1 MNRRKVLLA
10 MVMAPF
16 GRLVGKVEPKPI
28 KTEADLIAAIDRG
41 MAEGLARPIARGT
54 DIWAA
59 TWTPEDVNKPD
70 FGMTMR
76 IAGYNNPDNDIVSL
90 RFNGDGK

>member
-1 MNRRKVLLA
+1 MNRRKVLLV

-28 KTEADLIAAIDRG
+28 KTEADLTEAIDRG
-41 MAEGLARPIARGT
+41 VMDWLGKGT
-54 DIWAA
+54 QVTSYEA
-59 TWTPEDVNKPD
+59 TYPAQTALGTNAIS
-70 FGMTMR
+70 R

-90 RFNGDGK
+90 RFGDDK